1 MSLQIFAGRVSN
13 MDRTIKVTQAEYE
26 IILRHRR
33 DAVAAERL
41 YDMETGWK
49 HREQRSIDQ
58 CGDDY
63 SEVEDY

>member
-1 MSLQIFAGRVSN
+1 MKTILVSE
-13 MDRTIKVTQAEYE
+13 AEYRM
-26 IILRHRR
+26 ILEAR
-33 DAVAAERL
+33 DAREAERL

-63 SEVEDY
+63 GDYSDLYTRE

>member
-1 MSLQIFAGRVSN
+1 MKTLQVSE
-13 MDRTIKVTQAEYE
+13 AEYRM
-26 IILRHRR
+26 ILEARLL
-33 DAVAAERL
+33 ACEAERL

>member
-1 MSLQIFAGRVSN
+1 

-33 DAVAAERL
+33 EAREAERL
-41 YDMETGWK
+41 YDNETGWK

-63 SEVEDY
+63 SDYYHFYDMTGE

>member
-1 MSLQIFAGRVSN
+1 

-63 SEVEDY
+63 SEVEGY

>member
-1 MSLQIFAGRVSN
+1 MKTTNYMNFL
-13 MDRTIKVTQAEYE
+13 VTQADYRM
-26 IILRHRR
+26 ILEAR
-33 DAVAAERL
+33 DAREAERL

>member
-1 MSLQIFAGRVSN
+1 

-33 DAVAAERL
+33 DALEEERL
-41 YDMETGWK
+41 YYVETGWK